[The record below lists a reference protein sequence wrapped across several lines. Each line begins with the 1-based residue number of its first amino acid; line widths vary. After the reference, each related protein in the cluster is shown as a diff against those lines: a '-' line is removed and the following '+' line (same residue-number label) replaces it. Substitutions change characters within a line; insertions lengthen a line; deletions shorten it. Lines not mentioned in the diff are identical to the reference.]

1 MADSAKDFVVKQ
13 NLRVTGNIV
22 SAGAGSVFTGDG
34 AQLDN
39 VDAVTLGG
47 ESGGFYRDATNLN
60 AGTISNDRLPATIT
74 KNLTGNVTGNVD
86 ATGGSGTVDADSG
99 RFTTISGT
107 TASFNTYVGVYG
119 NFDTFDQVFDSSF
132 TRDTFKANV
141 FDPVFDSSLSRKSAD
156 DISDGITN
164 KFYTTARF
172 DSDFGIKSTTDLTEG
187 SNLYYTEARVDSDIT
202 TTINKTFVDAL
213 NINADQVDGVEA
225 TSFVRSDQDDTI
237 GANIQFTDG
246 NELRLGTGNDTI
258 IKHTGTQ
265 TTVNH
270 TGTGNLVF
278 QADEQTRFTITDNG
292 TTASGLMST
301 DSINSTGNITA
312 TLDLEAYR
320 DVKVDNWLWI
330 YESANGGVAGH
341 LEGTASGGLE
351 IHYHSIT
358 PSAGLS
364 IYSHDSQSLVG
375 SLQTVFSAQE
385 GISFENNKLHNVAD
399 PISNQDAAT
408 KAYVDNTSQ
417 GLVVKDGV
425 KAASTADLS
434 TLPNVGTVTYN
445 NTAGPD
451 SGVGSG
457 FSFTGQLDSID
468 GYTLT
473 TNDRVLIKNQTNEPE
488 NGIYRW
494 VNNTTLTRAVDADQ
508 DSELGGGVFVF
519 VENGT
524 INASNG
530 YVTSHSG
537 LTNVGTDSIIWTQFS
552 GAGFIEAGDG
562 LIKTGNVIDVN
573 LSDGAGGTSGL
584 KVETDQLKINLGAG
598 GTGLEISSNVLQI
611 ADDGVG
617 ASKVNFGLGAGQI
630 STADLPEDSVSGNTY
645 FTVARARN
653 ALSYDSNGIVTYDYS
668 TGQISSLSLDSIFS
682 QKFANVDSSNVIIG
696 FNTYD
701 SVAGTF
707 NVIIGYEGA
716 SQTEDVDQSVVVGY
730 QAGKFV
736 KDINNS
742 VLIGDRVNAPGDG
755 IRFYGGANLS
765 SLTDAVVIGTEA
777 MGGQNDV
784 IIGNQA
790 NFYGRTSEFWQ
801 SYNTLNVMMGYQAGY
816 MASYSSGTNTGNI
829 FSQRSVIMG
838 GQAGYEHAHRDAV
851 IIGHNAAKGT
861 SSAGLTSSNRDNV
874 VIGVGAF
881 LDMKAGQADD
891 NVAIGK
897 EVLYNAGN
905 TQSAD
910 ENVFIGERAGY
921 NAGQTARILRNIMI
935 GSRAG
940 YTLNGDFNIGIG
952 YYALDDATGDY
963 NTSIGYQSGLGTQ
976 SNAAA
981 SLTGNDN
988 IFLGFNAKPVNTNTS
1003 NTMVIGSATV
1013 SEGIQRLE
1021 IPAMTDATTG
1031 HGVGSILTLLEDGDG
1046 RYIGFD
1052 SAPSV
1057 LDSASVAPYAR
1068 AAISVVGDGVSY
1080 EQGTGVITI
1089 STVTN
1094 SFQVTQAGHGLRE
1107 GHAVYE
1113 DDVAG
1118 WVKALA
1124 TDSGHQL
1131 ATHVVVDFV
1140 DSDTF
1145 GIAQNGIFTIGETGS
1160 VSPAISLTAGEYY
1173 YTGNVDSGVPVIAQP
1188 ATSVQ
1193 PLFYALSSTQIELN
1207 VEHAINVFS
1216 PDEPLNV
1223 SSTAGNFTVT
1233 GNLKINGL
1241 GVPKVAT
1248 VSPGG
1253 TYYFDSGNVA
1263 KLTMTADASMQFDS
1277 PGTLYDGA
1285 GFTIL
1290 AKNTD
1295 ASAHRLTLTTP
1306 NGVTLHTVGENK
1318 VTVNA
1323 GNIAILSGVIY
1334 GEKDILLTS
1343 TQMDSSITG

>member
-86 ATGGSGTVDADSG
+86 ATSGSGTVDADSG

-119 NFDTFDQVFDSSF
+119 NFDTFDEVFDSSF

-141 FDPVFDSSLSRKSAD
+141 FDPAFDSSLSRKSAD
-156 DISDGITN
+156 DIADGQTN

-172 DSDFGIKSTTDLTEG
+172 DSDFGSKSTTELSEG
-187 SNLYYTEARVDSDIT
+187 GNLYYTEARVDSDIT
-202 TTINKTFVDAL
+202 GTVTKTFVDAL
-213 NINADQVDGVEA
+213 NINADQVGGVEA

-237 GANIQFTDG
+237 GANLQFTDG

-265 TTVNH
+265 TTINH

-278 QADEQTRFTITDNG
+278 QADEQTRLTIEDDK
-292 TTASGLMST
+292 TTVTGKLHT
-301 DSINSTGNITA
+301 DSVTSTAIIEGF
-312 TLDLEAYR
+312 
-320 DVKVDNWLWI
+320 DVRVDNMLDI
-330 YESANGGVAGH
+330 YESAGGRIAGH
-341 LEGTASGGLE
+341 LEGTAAEGLQ
-351 IHYHSIT
+351 IHYYSQIAT
-358 PSAGLS
+358 EGLKV
-364 IYSHDSQSLVG
+364 IGHDSGELVG
-375 SLQTVFSAQE
+375 TTQMRFTFSD
-385 GISFENNKLHNVAD
+385 GISFENQRLKLVSD
-399 PISNQDAAT
+399 PVSNQDVAT

-425 KAASTADLS
+425 KAASTGDLS
-434 TLPNVGTVTYN
+434 SVAGIGTVTYN

-457 FSFTGQLDSID
+457 FSFTGVLNALDGHTFSS
-468 GYTLT
+468 
-473 TNDRVLIKNQTNEPE
+473 NDRVLIKDQTNTFE

-494 VNNTTLTRAVDADQ
+494 VNNTTLTRTTDADQ

-524 INASNG
+524 TNASNG

-537 LTNVGTDSIIWTQFS
+537 LTNVGTDDILWTQFS
-552 GAGFIEAGDG
+552 GAGFIEAGDA
-562 LIKTGNVIDVN
+562 LVKNGNVIDVN

-611 ADDGVG
+611 ADDGVT
-617 ASKVNFGLGAGQI
+617 ASKINFGLGAGQI

-645 FTVARARN
+645 FTVSRARAAIN
-653 ALSYDSNGIVTYDYS
+653 AGAGI
-668 TGQISSLSLDSIFS
+668 G
-682 QKFANVDSSNVIIG
+682 
-696 FNTYD
+696 YD
-701 SVAGTF
+701 SVSG
-707 NVIIGYEGA
+707 
-716 SQTEDVDQSVVVGY
+716 VVS
-730 QAGKFV
+730 
-736 KDINNS
+736 IN
-742 VLIGDRVNAPGDG
+742 
-755 IRFYGGANLS
+755 
-765 SLTDAVVIGTEA
+765 
-777 MGGQNDV
+777 
-784 IIGNQA
+784 
-790 NFYGRTSEFWQ
+790 
-801 SYNTLNVMMGYQAGY
+801 
-816 MASYSSGTNTGNI
+816 
-829 FSQRSVIMG
+829 
-838 GQAGYEHAHRDAV
+838 
-851 IIGHNAAKGT
+851 
-861 SSAGLTSSNRDNV
+861 
-874 VIGVGAF
+874 
-881 LDMKAGQADD
+881 
-891 NVAIGK
+891 
-897 EVLYNAGN
+897 
-905 TQSAD
+905 
-910 ENVFIGERAGY
+910 
-921 NAGQTARILRNIMI
+921 
-935 GSRAG
+935 
-940 YTLNGDFNIGIG
+940 
-952 YYALDDATGDY
+952 
-963 NTSIGYQSGLGTQ
+963 
-976 SNAAA
+976 
-981 SLTGNDN
+981 
-988 IFLGFNAKPVNTNTS
+988 NTS
-1003 NTMVIGSATV
+1003 NVGVLGSSTRIPVITV
-1013 SEGIQRLE
+1013 TAEGLIDSIGTAAVAGVDSVAFDSSTGVIELTLGDASVKTAQVVLDAFSTDNLSEGSTKQYYLKSRVDSDIDLRVPTIIDSDYLDDFVRPLSRLGY
-1021 IPAMTDATTG
+1021 DSG
-1031 HGVGSILTLLEDGDG
+1031 TL
-1046 RYIGFD
+1046 
-1052 SAPSV
+1052 APF
-1057 LDSASVAPYAR
+1057 AR
-1068 AAISVVGDGVSY
+1068 AAISVAGDGVSY
-1080 EQGTGVITI
+1080 EQGTGVITVA
-1089 STVTN
+1089 TVTN

-1118 WVKALA
+1118 WVKAFA

-1145 GIAQNGIFTIGETGS
+1145 AIAQNGIFTIGETGS

-1173 YTGNVDSGVPVIAQP
+1173 YTGNVDSGIPVITQP

-1193 PLFYALSSTQIELN
+1193 PLFYALSSTQMELS

-1223 SSTAGNFTVT
+1223 SSTAGNFTVS
-1233 GNLKINGL
+1233 GNLKISGL

-1248 VSPGG
+1248 VNPGG

-1263 KLTMTADASMQFDS
+1263 KLTMSADASMQFDS
-1277 PGTLYDGA
+1277 PGTVYDGA

-1318 VTVNA
+1318 MTVNA

-1343 TQMDSSITG
+1343 TQMDSSITGQ

>member
-86 ATGGSGTVDADSG
+86 ATDGSGTVDADSG

-119 NFDTFDQVFDSSF
+119 NFDTFDEVFDSSF

-141 FDPVFDSSLSRKSAD
+141 FDPAFDSSLSRKSAD
-156 DISDGITN
+156 DIADGQTN

-172 DSDFGIKSTTDLTEG
+172 DSDFGTKSTTDLTEG

-202 TTINKTFVDAL
+202 TTINKAFVDAL

-225 TSFVRSDQDDTI
+225 TSFVRSDQDDTV

-246 NELRLGTGNDTI
+246 NELRFGTGNDTI

-278 QADEQTRFTITDNG
+278 QADEQTRLTIEDDK
-292 TTASGLMST
+292 TTVTGKLHT
-301 DSINSTGNITA
+301 DSVTSTAKIEGYDI
-312 TLDLEAYR
+312 R
-320 DVKVDNWLWI
+320 VDNMLDI
-330 YESANGGVAGH
+330 YESAAGRIAGH
-341 LEGTASGGLE
+341 LEGTAAEGLQ
-351 IHYHSIT
+351 IHYHSQIAT
-358 PSAGLS
+358 EGLK
-364 IYSHDSQSLVG
+364 IIAHDSAELVG
-375 SLQTVFSAQE
+375 TTQMQFTFSD
-385 GISFENNKLHNVAD
+385 GISFENQRLKLVAD
-399 PISNQDAAT
+399 PITNQDAAT

-468 GYTLT
+468 GHTFSS
-473 TNDRVLIKNQTNEPE
+473 NDRVLIKDQTNTFE

-519 VENGT
+519 VENGSV
-524 INASNG
+524 NASNG

-537 LTNVGTDSIIWTQFS
+537 LTNVGTDPILWTQFS

-562 LIKTGNVIDVN
+562 LLKTGNVIDVN

-611 ADDGVG
+611 ADDGVT

-645 FTVARARN
+645 FTVARARGSIN
-653 ALSYDSNGIVTYDYS
+653 AGAGISYDSASGVVSINNTSNAGVLGSSTRIPVITVTAE
-668 TGQISSLSLDSIFS
+668 GLIDSIGT
-682 QKFANVDSSNVIIG
+682 AAVAGV
-696 FNTYD
+696 D
-701 SVAGTF
+701 SVAFDSSTG
-707 NVIIGYEGA
+707 VIELTLGDA
-716 SQTEDVDQSVVVGY
+716 SIKTAQVVLD
-730 QAGKFV
+730 AFST
-736 KDINNS
+736 D
-742 VLIGDRVNAPGDG
+742 
-755 IRFYGGANLS
+755 NLS
-765 SLTDAVVIGTEA
+765 EGSTNQYYLKSRVDSDIDLRVPT
-777 MGGQNDV
+777 
-784 IIGNQA
+784 IIDSDYLDD
-790 NFYGRTSEFWQ
+790 FVRPLSR
-801 SYNTLNVMMGYQAGY
+801 LGYD
-816 MASYSSGTNTGNI
+816 SGT
-829 FSQRSVIMG
+829 
-838 GQAGYEHAHRDAV
+838 
-851 IIGHNAAKGT
+851 
-861 SSAGLTSSNRDNV
+861 L
-874 VIGVGAF
+874 
-881 LDMKAGQADD
+881 
-891 NVAIGK
+891 
-897 EVLYNAGN
+897 
-905 TQSAD
+905 
-910 ENVFIGERAGY
+910 
-921 NAGQTARILRNIMI
+921 
-935 GSRAG
+935 
-940 YTLNGDFNIGIG
+940 
-952 YYALDDATGDY
+952 
-963 NTSIGYQSGLGTQ
+963 
-976 SNAAA
+976 
-981 SLTGNDN
+981 
-988 IFLGFNAKPVNTNTS
+988 
-1003 NTMVIGSATV
+1003 
-1013 SEGIQRLE
+1013 
-1021 IPAMTDATTG
+1021 
-1031 HGVGSILTLLEDGDG
+1031 
-1046 RYIGFD
+1046 
-1052 SAPSV
+1052 APF
-1057 LDSASVAPYAR
+1057 AR
-1068 AAISVVGDGVSY
+1068 AAISVAGAGVSY
-1080 EQGTGVITI
+1080 EQGTGVITVA
-1089 STVTN
+1089 TVTN

-1118 WVKALA
+1118 WVKAFA

-1131 ATHVVVDFV
+1131 ATHVVVDYV

-1145 GIAQNGIFTIGETGS
+1145 AIAQNGIFTIGETGS

-1173 YTGNVDSGVPVIAQP
+1173 YTGNVDSGIPVIAQP

-1193 PLFYALSSTQIELN
+1193 PLFYALSSTQIELS

-1223 SSTAGNFTVT
+1223 SSTAGNFTVS
-1233 GNLKINGL
+1233 GNLKVNGL

-1263 KLTMTADASMQFDS
+1263 KLTMSADASVQFDS

>member
-119 NFDTFDQVFDSSF
+119 NFDTFDEVFDSSF

-141 FDPVFDSSLSRKSAD
+141 FDPAFDSSLSRKSAD
-156 DISDGITN
+156 DIADGQTN

-172 DSDFGIKSTTDLTEG
+172 DSDFGTKSTTDLTEG

-202 TTINKTFVDAL
+202 TTINKAFVDAL

-225 TSFVRSDQDDTI
+225 TSFVRSDQDDTV

-246 NELRLGTGNDTI
+246 NELRFGTGNDTI

-278 QADEQTRFTITDNG
+278 QADEQTRLTIEDDK
-292 TTASGLMST
+292 TTVTGKLHT
-301 DSINSTGNITA
+301 DSVTSTAKIEGYDI
-312 TLDLEAYR
+312 R
-320 DVKVDNWLWI
+320 VDNMLDI
-330 YESANGGVAGH
+330 YESAAGRIAGH
-341 LEGTASGGLE
+341 LEGTAAEGLQ
-351 IHYHSIT
+351 IHYHSQIAT
-358 PSAGLS
+358 EGLK
-364 IYSHDSQSLVG
+364 IIAHDSAELVG
-375 SLQTVFSAQE
+375 TTQMQFTFSD
-385 GISFENNKLHNVAD
+385 GISFENQRLKLVAD
-399 PISNQDAAT
+399 PITNQDAAT

-468 GYTLT
+468 GHTFSS
-473 TNDRVLIKNQTNEPE
+473 NDRVLIKDQTNTFE

-519 VENGT
+519 VENGSV
-524 INASNG
+524 NASNG

-537 LTNVGTDSIIWTQFS
+537 LTNVGTDPILWTQFS

-562 LIKTGNVIDVN
+562 LLKTGNVIDVN

-611 ADDGVG
+611 ADDGVT

-645 FTVARARN
+645 FTVARARGSIN
-653 ALSYDSNGIVTYDYS
+653 AGAGISYDSASGVVSINNTSNAGVLGSSTRIPVITVTAE
-668 TGQISSLSLDSIFS
+668 GLIDSIGT
-682 QKFANVDSSNVIIG
+682 AAVAGV
-696 FNTYD
+696 D
-701 SVAGTF
+701 SVAFDSSTG
-707 NVIIGYEGA
+707 VIELTLGDA
-716 SQTEDVDQSVVVGY
+716 SIKTAQVVLD
-730 QAGKFV
+730 AFST
-736 KDINNS
+736 D
-742 VLIGDRVNAPGDG
+742 
-755 IRFYGGANLS
+755 NLS
-765 SLTDAVVIGTEA
+765 EGSTNQYYLKSRVDSDIDLRVPT
-777 MGGQNDV
+777 
-784 IIGNQA
+784 IIDSDYLDD
-790 NFYGRTSEFWQ
+790 FVRPLSR
-801 SYNTLNVMMGYQAGY
+801 LGYD
-816 MASYSSGTNTGNI
+816 SGT
-829 FSQRSVIMG
+829 
-838 GQAGYEHAHRDAV
+838 
-851 IIGHNAAKGT
+851 
-861 SSAGLTSSNRDNV
+861 L
-874 VIGVGAF
+874 
-881 LDMKAGQADD
+881 
-891 NVAIGK
+891 
-897 EVLYNAGN
+897 
-905 TQSAD
+905 
-910 ENVFIGERAGY
+910 
-921 NAGQTARILRNIMI
+921 
-935 GSRAG
+935 
-940 YTLNGDFNIGIG
+940 
-952 YYALDDATGDY
+952 
-963 NTSIGYQSGLGTQ
+963 
-976 SNAAA
+976 
-981 SLTGNDN
+981 
-988 IFLGFNAKPVNTNTS
+988 
-1003 NTMVIGSATV
+1003 
-1013 SEGIQRLE
+1013 
-1021 IPAMTDATTG
+1021 
-1031 HGVGSILTLLEDGDG
+1031 
-1046 RYIGFD
+1046 
-1052 SAPSV
+1052 APF
-1057 LDSASVAPYAR
+1057 AR
-1068 AAISVVGDGVSY
+1068 AAISVAGAGVSY
-1080 EQGTGVITI
+1080 EQGTGVITVA
-1089 STVTN
+1089 TVTN

-1118 WVKALA
+1118 WVKAFA

-1131 ATHVVVDFV
+1131 ATHVVVDYV

-1145 GIAQNGIFTIGETGS
+1145 AIAQNGIFTIGETGS

-1173 YTGNVDSGVPVIAQP
+1173 YTGNVDSGIPVIAQP

-1193 PLFYALSSTQIELN
+1193 PLFYALSSTQIELS

-1223 SSTAGNFTVT
+1223 SSTAGNFTVS
-1233 GNLKINGL
+1233 GNLKVNGL

-1263 KLTMTADASMQFDS
+1263 KLTMSADASVQFDS